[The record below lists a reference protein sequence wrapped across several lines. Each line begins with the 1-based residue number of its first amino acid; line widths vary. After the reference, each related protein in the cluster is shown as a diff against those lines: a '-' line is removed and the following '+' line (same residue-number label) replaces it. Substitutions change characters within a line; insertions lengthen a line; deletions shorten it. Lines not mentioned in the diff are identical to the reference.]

1 MEVRRCD
8 SNSSQ
13 IPFLSALPPSLARRR
28 WLIFRSLAVQLSLT
42 RPPPRSAPPPPTPR
56 VLCPASRA
64 RFALPQSN
72 RAPAAPAPRRVSPCA
87 RVVRPWRLKPPQDPA
102 FEPWSPAAAAHPGV
116 ELRVLALLQ
125 IIRTFAHCRHRV
137 GRRRLPPIP
146 PSPWCSRRALAKI
159 ELRRPV
165 ELSTARPLPVQRQ
178 SEPLPLVQ
186 EPFEPARARAGHR
199 VRQNAWAPHG
209 AHAHRLLPWAQGPG
223 AGEGGWE
230 GSGWARG
237 LATRGADP
245 VARARWRVMRSA
257 RVASRATAGACG
269 LCGRISAHVARARSA
284 LIIVARECHLIV
296 ANAILIYKKGTER
309 SKTVPNTLITMFAD
323 LAPRAAFGAT
333 GCGRPDVA
341 TFDAHDGYGASI
353 STGTTTAGKDA
364 VPRLVIR
371 TSHACATL
379 VSLDMDADGVTRAKF
394 SHSVPPR
401 RILG

>member
-1 MEVRRCD
+1 MH
-8 SNSSQ
+8 
-13 IPFLSALPPSLARRR
+13 
-28 WLIFRSLAVQLSLT
+28 T
-42 RPPPRSAPPPPTPR
+42 
-56 VLCPASRA
+56 
-64 RFALPQSN
+64 
-72 RAPAAPAPRRVSPCA
+72 VS
-87 RVVRPWRLKPPQDPA
+87 
-102 FEPWSPAAAAHPGV
+102 
-116 ELRVLALLQ
+116 
-125 IIRTFAHCRHRV
+125 
-137 GRRRLPPIP
+137 
-146 PSPWCSRRALAKI
+146 
-159 ELRRPV
+159 
-165 ELSTARPLPVQRQ
+165 
-178 SEPLPLVQ
+178 
-186 EPFEPARARAGHR
+186 
-199 VRQNAWAPHG
+199 
-209 AHAHRLLPWAQGPG
+209 LPWAQGPG

-341 TFDAHDGYGASI
+341 TFDAHDGYRASI
-353 STGTTTAGKDA
+353 STGTTTAGEDA

-371 TSHACATL
+371 T
-379 VSLDMDADGVTRAKF
+379 
-394 SHSVPPR
+394 
-401 RILG
+401 

>member
-1 MEVRRCD
+1 M
-8 SNSSQ
+8 
-13 IPFLSALPPSLARRR
+13 ALA
-28 WLIFRSLAVQLSLT
+28 
-42 RPPPRSAPPPPTPR
+42 
-56 VLCPASRA
+56 
-64 RFALPQSN
+64 
-72 RAPAAPAPRRVSPCA
+72 
-87 RVVRPWRLKPPQDPA
+87 VRPWRLKPPRDPA

-165 ELSTARPLPVQRQ
+165 ELSTARPLPVRRQ
-178 SEPLPLVQ
+178 SEPLLLVQ

-223 AGEGGWE
+223 AGEGGGE

-341 TFDAHDGYGASI
+341 TFDAHDGYRASI

-394 SHSVPPR
+394 SHSVEQCRVVRLPLQNIR
-401 RILG
+401 AVFEIF